1 MSDFPWE
8 DPRTVLKRHGFAPSR
23 RFSQNFLVSQGAVET
38 IADAAVRGA
47 GSKVLELGP
56 GAGTLTAALLR
67 REVSVVAVE
76 QDPRMIS
83 LLGEE
88 FAGAPLDVVAGD
100 AAALHLDALPLEG
113 EVHLCG
119 NLPYAITGA
128 IFRRLVDQADR
139 VAQAVVMIQREVRD
153 RLVASEGSKTYGALS
168 VFVQAAFEVDTVL
181 EVRPGSFFPPPKVSS
196 SVVRLRR
203 RSTPL
208 AVVDEA
214 FAKVVRGAF
223 QQRRKTLN
231 NALKSLGPAAKEAM
245 AELGIDPKRRGET
258 LSIEEFGALAAA
270 YRAKSAD

>member
-1 MSDFPWE
+1 
-8 DPRTVLKRHGFAPSR
+8 
-23 RFSQNFLVSQGAVET
+23 
-38 IADAAVRGA
+38 
-47 GSKVLELGP
+47 
-56 GAGTLTAALLR
+56 
-67 REVSVVAVE
+67 
-76 QDPRMIS
+76 
-83 LLGEE
+83 
-88 FAGAPLDVVAGD
+88 
-100 AAALHLDALPLEG
+100 
-113 EVHLCG
+113 
-119 NLPYAITGA
+119 
-128 IFRRLVDQADR
+128 
-139 VAQAVVMIQREVRD
+139 MIQREVRD

-270 YRAKSAD
+270 YRAKSED